1 MLPGA
6 YLSFKKDHT
15 PYYRSS
21 ITYLSKHISLGSFS
35 TEKEAHMAYM
45 EAQKIYQDASIHLL
59 NYKQHIKT
67 LSNEKVILLLNHRD
81 HKIYFKTPI
90 YLQGG
95 YFSYYLYGTK
105 ELKFDNDDLFYYS
118 SHKILLHDGHYY
130 VNDYGMQYGILA
142 RYGIKNHAVAGKD
155 YQFAN
160 GDSHDFRYQNIIVI
174 NRYHG
179 VTEIMVQDMKR
190 FITKIH
196 INGEFIIGRFRS
208 DAKAAVAYNKACDLA
223 KNAGITKEYTLN
235 YVLEYTPKEYAEI
248 YTSITMPK
256 NFLTYL
262 NQQKKC

>member
-1 MLPGA
+1 MLPGV
-6 YLSFKKDHT
+6 YQGTKTDGTIYF
-15 PYYRSS
+15 RSS
-21 ITYLSKHISLGSFS
+21 ITHHNKHISLGSYQSERQASQSYREACLILFDYHYTLDYDYS
-35 TEKEAHMAYM
+35 TFILLFD
-45 EAQKIYQDASIHLL
+45 KIITLL
-59 NYKQHIKT
+59 NFRDNQIYIK
-67 LSNEKVILLLNHRD
+67 S
-81 HKIYFKTPI
+81 PI
-90 YLQGG
+90 YLRKN
-95 YFSYYLYGTK
+95 YFQYFYSPTIDF
-105 ELKFDNDDLFYYS
+105 KFDNDDLFYYS